1 MIDTHRHDE
10 IKAGSEREFGFV
22 FTAVFITIAL
32 WPLLDG
38 KPVKLWALI
47 IAASFFVCTCIAA
60 SLLRPLNILWHKFGL
75 LLGRIVVPVMMS
87 ILFFFGVT
95 PVSII
100 MRLFGQDPL
109 RLRFDPDATSYWIS
123 RDENN
128 NPMGSMQRQF

>member
-1 MIDTHRHDE
+1 MIDIHRHDE

-47 IAASFFVCTCIAA
+47 IAALFFVCTCIAA
-60 SLLRPLNILWHKFGL
+60 SLLRPLNILWHNFGL

-95 PVSII
+95 PIGII
-100 MRLFGQDPL
+100 MRLFGKDPL
-109 RLRFDPDATSYWIS
+109 RLRFDPDATSYWIP

>member
-1 MIDTHRHDE
+1 MIDIHRHDE

-38 KPVKLWALI
+38 KPVKLWALLL
-47 IAASFFVCTCIAA
+47 AASFFVCACTVAR
-60 SLLRPLNILWHKFGL
+60 LLRPLNILWHNFGL

-95 PVSII
+95 PVGVI
-100 MRLFGQDPL
+100 MRLFGKDPL
-109 RLRFDPDATSYWIS
+109 RLRFDPDATSYWIP